1 MKLKHSL
8 SVISFL
14 FFLIL
19 SGSQF
24 LSAQNDAWGTLSMV
38 EIEKKFQPEFGI
50 EVMIPTV
57 SPLTMALNGKVIEVE
72 GYYIALTAKTAQS
85 HYMLSRY
92 PQSMCFF
99 CGKAGPETAMQVF
112 MKDNIKVPYT
122 EEKITVKGVL
132 SINPTNP
139 NELLYTLTDAVLIKK

>member
-1 MKLKHSL
+1 
-8 SVISFL
+8 
-14 FFLIL
+14 
-19 SGSQF
+19 
-24 LSAQNDAWGTLSMV
+24 MV

-85 HYMLSRY
+85 HFMLSRY

-99 CGKAGPETAMQVF
+99 CGKAGPESAMQVF